1 MIQPEYTIEFNA
13 ADLFTLESLCKA
25 LRELG
30 SLDWQESEFT
40 MRVTFTPTTA
50 EVHANFERF
59 VRHQTALG
67 QGGLGMLV
75 SPRIR

>member
-1 MIQPEYTIEFNA
+1 MIQPEYTVELTA
-13 ADLFTLESLCKA
+13 PDLFTLEQLCKS
-25 LRELG
+25 LRDLG
-30 SLDWQESEFT
+30 SLDWEESEFT
-40 MRVTFTPTTA
+40 MKVCFTPTTP
-50 EVHANFERF
+50 EVTANLERF